1 MSENFACSNCRML
14 LQINSEQLGK
24 QVRCPV
30 CGLISVFGNRTSEDA
45 PEDWQSVGNPR
56 PEEPPAPRAAKN
68 RSARFQPFKSSTER
82 GNSDWMP
89 VPPKSTNTPPETS
102 QPPPYV
108 ANKQVADR
116 YVIDSSVEAQT
127 KSSVDLLWKTG
138 FYTSLAS
145 AVGAIFPCTCC
156 IAFPMGP
163 LALSIAGLV
172 LTLTSARGPK
182 LINFCLAGVGLV
194 VSLLWC
200 AMRIFGMIF
209 GG

>member
-1 MSENFACSNCRML
+1 ML
-14 LQINSEQLGK
+14 LQISSEQLGK

-30 CGLISVFGNRTSEDA
+30 CGLISVFGSPTSEDA
-45 PEDWQSVGNPR
+45 TDEWQSVGNPS
-56 PEEPPAPRAAKN
+56 PEEPTTPPAAKD
-68 RSARFQPFKSSTER
+68 RSARIQPFKSSKER

-89 VPPKSTNTPPETS
+89 VPPQSTDTRPETS

-108 ANKQVADR
+108 ADKRVADR
-116 YVIDSSVEAQT
+116 YVTDSSNEAQT

-163 LALSIAGLV
+163 LGLSIAGLV

-200 AMRIFGMIF
+200 ALMVLGMIF
-209 GG
+209 DG

>member
-14 LQINSEQLGK
+14 LQISSEQLGK

-30 CGLISVFGNRTSEDA
+30 CGLISVFGSPTSEDA
-45 PEDWQSVGNPR
+45 TDEWQSVGNPS
-56 PEEPPAPRAAKN
+56 PEEPTTPPAAKD
-68 RSARFQPFKSSTER
+68 RSARIQPFKSSKER

-89 VPPKSTNTPPETS
+89 VPPQSTDTRPETS

-108 ANKQVADR
+108 ADKRVADR
-116 YVIDSSVEAQT
+116 YVTDSSNEAQT

-163 LALSIAGLV
+163 LGLSIAGLV

-200 AMRIFGMIF
+200 ALMVLGMIF
-209 GG
+209 DG